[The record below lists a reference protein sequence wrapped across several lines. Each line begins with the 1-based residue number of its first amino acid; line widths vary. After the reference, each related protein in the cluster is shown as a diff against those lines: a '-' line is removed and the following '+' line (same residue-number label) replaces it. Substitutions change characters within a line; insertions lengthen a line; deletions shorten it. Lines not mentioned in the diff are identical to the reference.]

1 LLDLFGCLKTE
12 VIMLRTVIQI
22 DEDKCTGCGICV
34 DACHE
39 GALALVDGKARLMR
53 DDFCDGMGDCLPA
66 CPADA
71 ISFIERE
78 AAAYDETAV
87 EAAKAAR
94 AAKQAALGVENA
106 AGAGAKIEVRD
117 EHFGGSCLENWPCQ
131 IKLAPVQAD
140 YYQGVDVLIAA
151 DCTAYALADFHDR
164 YMTNKVTLIAC
175 PKLDGV
181 DYSEKLTQIFALN
194 DIASVTLTRMEV
206 PCCGGLERAVR
217 AAIQNSGKD
226 IHLRVDT
233 ISCHGGF
240 IL

>member
-1 LLDLFGCLKTE
+1 
-12 VIMLRTVIQI
+12 MLRTVIQI

-71 ISFIERE
+71 ISFVERE
-78 AAAYDETAV
+78 AAAYDEAAV

-94 AAKQAALGVENA
+94 AAKQAAAGAEDA
-106 AGAGAKIEVRD
+106 AGAGERD
-117 EHFGGSCLENWPCQ
+117 EHFGGSRLENWPCQ

-140 YYQGVDVLIAA
+140 YYQGADVLIAA
-151 DCTAYALADFHDR
+151 DCTAYAISDFHDR

-206 PCCGGLERAVR
+206 PCCGGLERAVCM
-217 AAIQNSGKD
+217 AIQNSGKD
-226 IHLRVDT
+226 IPLRVDT